1 MHFQNFNKKK
11 NKKQINSL
19 KNIINKNIM
28 GFIMMLMLILVFFQE
43 FNIFRN
49 IYYLTNENYYQRAIR
64 VYEKTF
70 FSGFCKKSSHGYLFY
85 IKNKYSNNFN
95 KNQIPK
101 IINNFN
107 GREEY
112 WIFSDVNAK
121 ISDKQIIVLNKSEN
135 IDFKKYKIIDEYEN
149 KCFFIEKKND

>member
-1 MHFQNFNKKK
+1 
-11 NKKQINSL
+11 
-19 KNIINKNIM
+19 M

>member
-1 MHFQNFNKKK
+1 MHFQNFNKKI
-11 NKKQINSL
+11 NKRQINSL

-43 FNIFRN
+43 FNIFSN
-49 IYYLTNENYYQRAIR
+49 IYYLINENYYQRATK
-64 VYEKTF
+64 VYKKTF
-70 FSGFCKKSSHGYLFY
+70 FSGFCKESSHGYLFY
-85 IKNKYSNNFN
+85 IKDKYSNNFN
-95 KNQIPK
+95 KGEIPK

-107 GREEY
+107 GRNEY

-121 ISDKQIIVLNKSEN
+121 ISENQIIVLKKNKN
-135 IDFKKYKIIDEYEN
+135 IDFKKYKIIDEYDD